1 MKRSL
6 RFELASR
13 YAAAVALG
21 IALVA
26 TIGYLVLRDTLDRQI
41 NASLISVA
49 SIQAASVTDD
59 PTGEMHFHE
68 WGVTA
73 AEAESLGD
81 LNRYAQIW
89 SESGESL
96 LRSQY
101 LTHDLPLDERALS
114 EAAAGEF
121 AWSEARLDTVRV
133 RSIYYP
139 LGRLGSSH
147 ERHIIQVA
155 APLSARDRTIRTA
168 GLFLVGIVL
177 VVVFFVTSSDSGS
190 LVVDH
195 LTSGGKLDS
204 PTPQRVFWAMLLTV
218 GFMAA
223 EVVAETLVTEAMSQ
237 REAGVA
243 WGASGRQSRRP

>member
-121 AWSEARLDTVRV
+121 ADPEWAERWGIAFAQLYMDAFDAWERGEDVLTKAPIAASSVADSIVAGLPADRLKAMRAVKFTEGGFVVPEGPPGRRPRPARIL
-133 RSIYYP
+133 P
-139 LGRLGSSH
+139 LG
-147 ERHIIQVA
+147 
-155 APLSARDRTIRTA
+155 
-168 GLFLVGIVL
+168 F
-177 VVVFFVTSSDSGS
+177 
-190 LVVDH
+190 
-195 LTSGGKLDS
+195 
-204 PTPQRVFWAMLLTV
+204 
-218 GFMAA
+218 
-223 EVVAETLVTEAMSQ
+223 
-237 REAGVA
+237 
-243 WGASGRQSRRP
+243 GR